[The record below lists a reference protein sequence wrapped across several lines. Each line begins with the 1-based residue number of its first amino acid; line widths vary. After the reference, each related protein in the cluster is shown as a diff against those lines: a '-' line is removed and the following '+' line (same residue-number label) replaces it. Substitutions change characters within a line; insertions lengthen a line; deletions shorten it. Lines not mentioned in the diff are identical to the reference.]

1 MKCPNC
7 QSEQNPN
14 FKFCTNC
21 GSDLSTKI
29 KSVENSGGKM
39 IKKYRSIKGKL
50 IKVDKSKPYAIN
62 VINTAQTVMTTTQY
76 DLSRMKEHEIDV
88 QVNFSISFFLFFYL
102 PLIIGYSLAT
112 VIVFGIIGY
121 LFHIEITML
130 WIISVPLIGIIIG
143 FARGYQSA
151 KEKVIQRRIRKELKK
166 AWGDLD
172 NMYCVPEDEWDNL
185 VEQLKNNSE

>member
-7 QSEQNPN
+7 QSEQSSN

-121 LFHIEITML
+121 LC
-130 WIISVPLIGIIIG
+130 
-143 FARGYQSA
+143 A
-151 KEKVIQRRIRKELKK
+151 KPIV
-166 AWGDLD
+166 
-172 NMYCVPEDEWDNL
+172 
-185 VEQLKNNSE
+185 